1 MPIATLQLT
10 PGINVE
16 LTPTLNAAGYTS
28 SQLIRWRDGLPEKI
42 GGWSRYYASNF
53 NTAVRNLHAWNAR
66 GNVGEAN
73 KLYEYMFTRLSER
86 AWDEAYPNLITTQG
100 KNDMLDKHLAG
111 SSYTAAWYIGL
122 ITSTSYTAVAAGD
135 TAAQIN
141 GSNGWK
147 EAGPTTGPNYSGSNR
162 IAASFGSAASGGV
175 KSTSAASVFAM
186 GASGT
191 IKGSFIVSA
200 LAKDATTGILL
211 SAGLFSAPGDQ
222 TVTSVSTL
230 NVSYSATLT

>member
-1 MPIATLQLT
+1 MHNTDKLIHSTVTQAMLAQRMGMVDNFVIHGAYKAVCYEPHPHRLEEY
-10 PGINVE
+10 INVRE
-16 LTPTLNAAGYTS
+16 RAA
-28 SQLIRWRDGLPEKI
+28 
-42 GGWSRYYASNF
+42 
-53 NTAVRNLHAWNAR
+53 AWNAR